1 MRSLALILALG
12 LSACASRPAVI
23 LPPKVVQVP
32 VIQLAPVPAPLTEPC
47 DTVPKRANTV
57 SEAARLANARLASI
71 QECNKR
77 LRQIR
82 ELVPNQ

>member
-1 MRSLALILALG
+1 MRSLALIIVLG

-23 LPPKVVQVP
+23 LPPKIVHVP
-32 VIQLAPVPAPLTEPC
+32 VIQLAPVPAALTAPC
-47 DTVPKRANTV
+47 DTVPKRANTIG
-57 SEAARLANARLASI
+57 EAARLANARLASI

-82 ELVPNQ
+82 EIAPK